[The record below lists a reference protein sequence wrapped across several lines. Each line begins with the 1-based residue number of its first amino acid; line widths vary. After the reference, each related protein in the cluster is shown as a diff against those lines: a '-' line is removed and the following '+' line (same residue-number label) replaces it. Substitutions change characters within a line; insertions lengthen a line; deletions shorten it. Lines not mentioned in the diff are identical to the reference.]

1 MTTERCPAC
10 GAAVTASAQW
20 CTLCYADLRVPVATV
35 PAPAADPQSVLA
47 AAPVQTPA
55 SAPAPEQLSL
65 APDPILDAPVSK
77 AAPVARQELSGW
89 PCLGCGAKVPLA
101 DDACPHCGSRFL
113 PADEMP
119 SLALPGVGDLTRMER
134 PQKIVVMVVASTVVT
149 ALLIAVAFLA
159 GSVL

>member
-20 CTLCYADLRVPVATV
+20 CTLCYADLRVPVASV
-35 PAPAADPQSVLA
+35 PAPAVDAQAVLA
-47 AAPVQTPA
+47 AAPLQ
-55 SAPAPEQLSL
+55 APAPGAQPVELP
-65 APDPILDAPVSK
+65 PDPILDAPVIK
-77 AAPVARQELSGW
+77 AAPVAGQELSGW

-134 PQKIVVMVVASTVVT
+134 PQKIVVMVVVSTVVT